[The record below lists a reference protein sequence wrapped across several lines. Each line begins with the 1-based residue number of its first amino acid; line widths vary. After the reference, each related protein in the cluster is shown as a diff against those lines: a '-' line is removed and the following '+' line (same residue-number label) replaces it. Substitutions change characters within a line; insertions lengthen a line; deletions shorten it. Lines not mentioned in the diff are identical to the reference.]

1 MTVDRA
7 ASNTSGR
14 VRRGSPDPANGPTEG
29 LPPQG
34 ITREGRGR
42 ETAPQQGGIT
52 REGGGGRRAGGPAA
66 APCAP
71 TGRARRGYT
80 LIEVLLSLTLAS
92 LVLLAVG
99 MAVDFQLRVVDRS
112 RGDVEE
118 AQLARVLLRRIA
130 DDLRC
135 AVTKDPLGMAELVGE
150 FESAADEALEGEG
163 SGAETSTEGATDSA
177 SGATEGTGSGGA
189 GSMESDEGESEE
201 ADESELDEM
210 EGTDETGES
219 DDSAESTASQSTP
232 GVYGESDW
240 LQVDVAILPRLDQ
253 FDADTTSTEGSSLV
267 DRSSDVKT
275 VTYYVV
281 ESEDETGYAA
291 DGTPTGGL
299 VRRVLDR
306 AVSLWSSE
314 IGQIDEDSD
323 VTPLAP
329 EVAAIAFRYGNGTEW
344 VDAWDSQEEETLP
357 LAVEVTL
364 TIRPIRDPG
373 GLVSSDQL
381 AADEDETQWFTYTRI
396 IHLLAAEAA
405 SADETFEETEETTET
420 SESESTETGGETS
433 R

>member
-7 ASNTSGR
+7 VSNTSGR
-14 VRRGSPDPANGPTEG
+14 VRRGSHDPADGPTEG

-42 ETAPQQGGIT
+42 ETAPQQGFSRVLKT
-52 REGGGGRRAGGPAA
+52 RSE
-66 APCAP
+66 PCAP
-71 TGRARRGYT
+71 AGRSRRGYT

-135 AVTKDPLGMAELVGE
+135 AVTKDPLGMAELIEE
-150 FESAADEALEGEG
+150 FESAAEEAGAGEE
-163 SGAETSTEGATDSA
+163 SGTDASAEGATDSE
-177 SGATEGTGSGGA
+177 GGTTEGTGSGGS
-189 GSMESDEGESEE
+189 GSTESGETETEDFDASESE
-201 ADESELDEM
+201 DM
-210 EGTDETGES
+210 EETDETEETE
-219 DDSAESTASQSTP
+219 DSAESTTAQSTP

-253 FDADTTSTEGSSLV
+253 FDAETTSTGDSSVV
-267 DRSSDVKT
+267 DRISDVKT
-275 VTYYVV
+275 VTYYGV

-299 VRRVLDR
+299 VRRELDR
-306 AVSLWSSE
+306 AVSLWGSE

-329 EVAAIAFRYGNGTEW
+329 EVAAIAFRYWNGTEW
-344 VDAWDSQEEETLP
+344 VDSWDSEEEEALP
-357 LAVEVTL
+357 VAVEVTL

-373 GLVSSDQL
+373 ELVSADQL
-381 AADEDETQWFTYTRI
+381 AIDEDEEQWLTYTRI

-405 SADETFEETEETTET
+405 SEDETSEETSGETEEMTET
-420 SESESTETGGETS
+420 TESESTETGSTGGETS